1 MGNGYTIKCRK
12 CSYEYQA
19 MLGFGML
26 FPTVYENTVKA
37 IREGKLGED
46 YRKFFEEHK
55 DAAVN
60 CEACAAVCTG
70 CGKFATVPDYGLYLP
85 KKETGGTGFGCVL
98 AEDLKKDYRQ
108 VMKYDHIYHWN
119 ENEFGSMLSF
129 AFNIG
134 SIDSLTDYGK
144 RSKKE
149 ISEKILLYNKAGG
162 RFLRGLTRR
171 RIAERKLFLTPVE
184 KEEKKPMEKENI
196 VYFKKYTGKHDG
208 IVKILDAKKYD
219 SSFESRARIAKLNG
233 ISNYTGTAEQNTK
246 MVKLIKAGKLIK
258 KKLK

>member
-1 MGNGYTIKCRK
+1 MSMKINSTTMNLIKEFEGCYLY
-12 CSYEYQA
+12 SY
-19 MLGFGML
+19 
-26 FPTVYENTVKA
+26 
-37 IREGKLGED
+37 
-46 YRKFFEEHK
+46 K
-55 DAAVN
+55 DAVGVWTIGYGITSADKSI
-60 CEACAAVCTG
+60 TG
-70 CGKFATVPDYGLYLP
+70 KTIGPGMKISKATAEKWLKESLEEKYAP
-85 KKETGGTGFGCVL
+85 K
-98 AEDLKKDYRQ
+98 

-162 RFLRGLTRR
+162 RVLRGLTRR

-184 KEEKKPMEKENI
+184 KEEKKAMEKEKI

-233 ISNYTGTAEQNTK
+233 ISNYSGTAEQNTK

>member
-1 MGNGYTIKCRK
+1 MSGRFDIG
-12 CSYEYQA
+12 
-19 MLGFGML
+19 
-26 FPTVYENTVKA
+26 
-37 IREGKLGED
+37 
-46 YRKFFEEHK
+46 
-55 DAAVN
+55 
-60 CEACAAVCTG
+60 
-70 CGKFATVPDYGLYLP
+70 YGLTSADKSVTGKTIGPGMKISKATAEKWLKESLEEKYAP
-85 KKETGGTGFGCVL
+85 K
-98 AEDLKKDYRQ
+98 

-134 SIDSLTDYGK
+134 SIDKLTDYGK
-144 RSKKE
+144 RSKKT

-162 RFLRGLTRR
+162 RVLRGLTRR

-196 VYFKKYTGKHDG
+196 VYFKKYTGTHDG

>member
-1 MGNGYTIKCRK
+1 MGNGYTIRCRK

-26 FPTVYENTVKA
+26 FPTVYENSVKA

-85 KKETGGTGFGCVL
+85 KKETGGTGFGCVM

-108 VMKYDHIYHWN
+108 VMKYDHKCSACGGELKVIDLLDELS
-119 ENEFGSMLSF
+119 ENALKCPECGGEMY
-129 AFNIG
+129 
-134 SIDSLTDYGK
+134 LTED
-144 RSKKE
+144 
-149 ISEKILLYNKAGG
+149 LL
-162 RFLRGLTRR
+162 
-171 RIAERKLFLTPVE
+171 
-184 KEEKKPMEKENI
+184 MW
-196 VYFKKYTGKHDG
+196 D
-208 IVKILDAKKYD
+208 
-219 SSFESRARIAKLNG
+219 
-233 ISNYTGTAEQNTK
+233 
-246 MVKLIKAGKLIK
+246 
-258 KKLK
+258 